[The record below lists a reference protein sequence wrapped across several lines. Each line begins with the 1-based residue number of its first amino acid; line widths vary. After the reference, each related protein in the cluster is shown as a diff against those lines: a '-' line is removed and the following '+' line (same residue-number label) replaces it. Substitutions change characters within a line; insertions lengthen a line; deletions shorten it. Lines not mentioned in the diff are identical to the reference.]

1 MQVVSTQAT
10 QERRCYT
17 PDQSALWDR
26 LSITQKFSA
35 KSLTQFGY
43 ELAFIRHTN
52 DGNLVVLLSNGNAA
66 TIDGE
71 GDINTSPEI
80 SIR

>member
-1 MQVVSTQAT
+1 MQVVSTQAA
-10 QERRCYT
+10 QERRCYS

-43 ELAFIRHTN
+43 ELAFIRHTS
-52 DGNLVVLLSNGNAA
+52 DGNMAVLLGNGNAA
-66 TIDGE
+66 TIDGD
-71 GDINTSPEI
+71 GDINTSPDI
-80 SIR
+80 TIR